1 MSDEMKNELKALLF
15 DLESNKNGSKKE
27 AEGNLSKVLSWLSDK
42 GVDVAIAAL
51 PYIASVL
58 QTLA

>member
-1 MSDEMKNELKALLF
+1 MKNELKALLF

-27 AEGNLSKVLSWLSDK
+27 AEGNLGKVLSWLSGK

>member
-1 MSDEMKNELKALLF
+1 MKNELKALLF

-27 AEGNLSKVLSWLSDK
+27 ADGNLSKVLSWLSDK